1 MPANDLLCR
10 PLINQATICTVTK
23 QSKAGRD
30 FSLMGQPAASTENLG
45 FVGAVSGMSLADI
58 IQVKGG
64 NRYSGCLIIEHRGAT
79 GVIFFRDGDVVHAEQ
94 GSLVGEEAFYAVMG
108 WQGGTFRSEPKVAT
122 TSRTIEQSLGFL
134 ILEALRRLDEA
145 TTNAPQ
151 KPQQQRA
158 EASSSREGTGMSDI
172 SVKLSVIPEIEQ
184 ALVMTKEGAVVDDP
198 SYQAE
203 LLAANGLFLAMFSGH
218 VGSQFGIGEFK
229 AATVHGNDHHLL
241 LFDSKR
247 HHLCVS
253 AKGSANV
260 NSLDAEIRR
269 VLAQK

>member
-1 MPANDLLCR
+1 
-10 PLINQATICTVTK
+10 
-23 QSKAGRD
+23 
-30 FSLMGQPAASTENLG
+30 MGQPALHNEQLG

-64 NRYSGCLIIEHRGAT
+64 NRYSGCLIVEHKGNS

-94 GSLVGEEAFYAVMG
+94 GNLNGEEAFYTIMG
-108 WQGGTFRSEPKVAT
+108 WVGGTFRSEPKVST
-122 TSRTIEQSLGFL
+122 TSKTIDQSLGFL
-134 ILEALRRLDEA
+134 ILEALRRMDEA
-145 TTNAPQ
+145 KN
-151 KPQQQRA
+151 RA
-158 EASSSREGTGMSDI
+158 QHRNEPSSAREGAAMSDI
-172 SVKLSVIPEIEQ
+172 STKLSVVPEVEQ
-184 ALVMTKEGAVVDDP
+184 ALVMTKDGTVVDDT

-203 LLAANGLFLAMFSGH
+203 LLAANGLFLALFSGQI
-218 VGSQFGIGEFK
+218 GSQFGIGELK
-229 AATVHGNDHHLL
+229 SATVHGSEHHLF

-260 NSLDAEIRR
+260 NSLDSEIRK